1 MSPAHTRLND
11 LTKNFGEVRAVVGV
25 TLEIR
30 PGEVH
35 ALLGANGAGKS
46 TLMRCLLGYLQPTSG
61 SVTVLGGDSRDPD
74 IRSRIGYLPGDLR
87 LEPRLTPRQI
97 VRFRQRLLAN
107 AGRRVPPGAVTALA
121 ERLDLPLDRRF
132 ATLSKGNRQKVGVLL
147 AMLAD
152 PAVLVLDEPTSGLD
166 PIMQDVVL
174 DLVRERRQ
182 AGAATLLST
191 HILSEAEA
199 IADRVGVLSRGHL
212 VSDTTARELLA
223 NARQHLTFTLAE
235 TPSEGVLHGTAGVDS
250 FEIRGHDIE
259 VVVTGSARAVVDR
272 LAPLGVL
279 RIRTDSGE
287 LDQAFHSIAEQP
299 R

>member
-1 MSPAHTRLND
+1 MSSAHTRVD
-11 LTKNFGEVRAVVGV
+11 GLTKDFGEVRAVVGV

-46 TLMRCLLGYLQPTSG
+46 TLMRCLLGYLRPTDG
-61 SVTVLGGDSRDPD
+61 TVTVLGGDSRHPG
-74 IRSRIGYLPGDLR
+74 IRARIGYLPGDLR

-97 VRFRQRLLAN
+97 VRFRQRLLAH
-107 AGRRVPPGAVTALA
+107 AGRAVPAQAVNDLA
-121 ERLDLPLDRRF
+121 ERLELQLDRRF

-147 AMLAD
+147 AMLGH
-152 PAVLVLDEPTSGLD
+152 PEVLVLDEPTSGLD

-182 AGAATLLST
+182 AGAAILLST

-199 IADRVGVLSRGHL
+199 IADRVGVLSQGRL
-212 VSDTTARELLA
+212 VADTTARELLA
-223 NARQHLTFTLAE
+223 SARQRLTFTVAE
-235 TPSEGVLHGTAGVDS
+235 APSASLLHGVAGVDS
-250 FEIRGHDIE
+250 CEVRGHEVE
-259 VVVTGSARAVVDR
+259 VVVTGSARAAVDR

-279 RIRTDSGE
+279 RIRSDAGE
-287 LDQAFHSIAEQP
+287 FDQAFHSITEQSQ
-299 R
+299 